1 MDKPGYWAVIPATVR
16 YDPALPPNAK
26 LLYGEIT
33 ALSGAQGYC
42 YAQNRYFSA
51 LFGLSDRSVCR
62 LLAALAKG
70 GYLRTDVLRDPATNA
85 VRERRLYAVYGQGD
99 APPPP
104 DHFAGT
110 PPDKNDGT
118 PPDKNGGENNTSIY
132 HIPPIV
138 PQKGDGKKTRKNKSA
153 PAWKPERFEKFWA
166 YYPRHEDRVAAVRA
180 WDRLKPDDATL
191 AAMGQALE
199 RQKATPGWP
208 APYAC
213 RYLSHRR
220 WEDEE
225 RESPDGAAVP
235 GAIRTREEVETW

>member
-16 YDPALPPNAK
+16 YDPDLPPNAK

-42 YAQNRYFSA
+42 YAQNSYFTA
-51 LFGLSDRSVCR
+51 LFGLTDRSVTR
-62 LLAALAKG
+62 LLSTLSQR
-70 GYLRTDVLRDPATNA
+70 GYLRIDVRRDEGTNE
-85 VRERRLYAVYGQGD
+85 VQERRLYAVYGQGKV
-99 APPPP
+99 PPPP
-104 DHFAGT
+104 DNFVGT
-110 PPDKNDGT
+110 PPDKNDRT
-118 PPDKNGGENNTSIY
+118 PPDKNVGENNTSIY
-132 HIPPIV
+132 NIPPIV
-138 PQKGDGKKTRKNKSA
+138 PQKGDGKKGRKSKSV

-180 WDRLKPDDATL
+180 WDKLKPDDATL

-220 WEDEE
+220 WEDEAPATPPE
-225 RESPDGAAVP
+225 LPQP
-235 GAIRTREEVETW
+235 GLTAREEVPTW

>member
-1 MDKPGYWAVIPATVR
+1 M
-16 YDPALPPNAK
+16 
-26 LLYGEIT
+26 
-33 ALSGAQGYC
+33 
-42 YAQNRYFSA
+42 
-51 LFGLSDRSVCR
+51 
-62 LLAALAKG
+62 
-70 GYLRTDVLRDPATNA
+70 
-85 VRERRLYAVYGQGD
+85 
-99 APPPP
+99 
-104 DHFAGT
+104 
-110 PPDKNDGT
+110 
-118 PPDKNGGENNTSIY
+118 
-132 HIPPIV
+132 
-138 PQKGDGKKTRKNKSA
+138 

-225 RESPDGAAVP
+225 RESPGGAAVP